1 MGKAG
6 GSIWGRLFYGV
17 GSGGGDYRAKF
28 ISS

>member
-17 GSGGGDYRAKF
+17 GSGGDYHAKF